1 VSAPAREVRNTG
13 GTVTVRLWRDH
24 DPVVRL
30 VPGVAMGERRIT
42 ADWAE
47 VAVEL
52 YRQGARY
59 ARIAEPV
66 ELCATG
72 PAGPLILLRELTAR
86 GLAVDWTA
94 RCADGCDA
102 DLLLRHLWPPSTVD
116 GTEAAGEWARTFFPC
131 KCVYRHGPGFVEVRD
146 RRFGS
151 LELFTIDE
159 PEHLAAIGALAGGA
173 PNGAVPAAVRA
184 ELGAARLLGEHRGLL
199 WWLPARVYRW
209 PFPPLLV

>member
-1 VSAPAREVRNTG
+1 MSAPVREA
-13 GTVTVRLWRDH
+13 VTVRLWRDH
-24 DPVVRL
+24 DPAARR
-30 VPGVAMGERRIT
+30 VPGMAMGERRIT
-42 ADWAE
+42 GDWAE
-47 VAVEL
+47 VAAEL
-52 YRQGARY
+52 YRRGARY

-86 GLAVDWTA
+86 GMAVDWAA

-102 DLLLRHLWPPSTVD
+102 DRLLCHLWPPSTPD
-116 GTEAAGEWARTFFPC
+116 GGDWARTFFPC

-146 RRFGS
+146 RRFGT

-159 PEHLAAIGALAGGA
+159 PAHLAAIGALAAGV
-173 PNGAVPAAVRA
+173 PTGAVPAAVRA